1 MRCHSLPSTV
11 AIKRRQK
18 RVYGEKFLFLV
29 HSIHVSGWSTALGSS
44 GIVTPPRSMMAL
56 KVSVHEC
63 EVSCFDFN
71 CLKPIV
77 RTVFSSA
84 SPNSIPAVQASAASS
99 SCRAHPKKI
108 INSSVTL
115 HVSAVTFTYYH
126 LQNLVGVKNKSACR
140 TIPDPF

>member
-18 RVYGEKFLFLV
+18 RVYGEKFLLLV
-29 HSIHVSGWSTALGSS
+29 HSIHVGSGWSA
-44 GIVTPPRSMMAL
+44 GIITPRSMVL

-63 EVSCFDFN
+63 EVSKFNYFN

-77 RTVFSSA
+77 RTISSSA

-108 INSSVTL
+108 INSSVML
-115 HVSAVTFTYYH
+115 HVSAVTFAYYH
-126 LQNLVGVKNKSACR
+126 LQNLVGVKNKSAWR